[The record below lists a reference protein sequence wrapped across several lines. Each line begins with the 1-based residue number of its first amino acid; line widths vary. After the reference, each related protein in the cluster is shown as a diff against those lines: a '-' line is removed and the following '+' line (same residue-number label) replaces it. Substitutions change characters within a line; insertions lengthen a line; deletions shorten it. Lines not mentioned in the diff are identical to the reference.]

1 MDKVSII
8 LPSLEFKLKKIVD
21 LQQQTLKENEK
32 LRKQQTD
39 SIKIIEEQ
47 KVIIKSLEEKI
58 KVLKI
63 SKTIEGKKDNY
74 RVKLRINELLR
85 EIDKC
90 IALLNK

>member
-21 LQQQTLKENEK
+21 LQQQTIKENEK
-32 LRKQQTD
+32 LKKD
-39 SIKIIEEQ
+39 HSESNKIIEEQ
-47 KVIIKSLEEKI
+47 KVIIKNLEEKI

-63 SKTIEGKKDNY
+63 SKSIEGKNDNY